1 MQCNAYFSHRPP
13 EGHHVGWLLGDDGAP
28 WTWVMGDH
36 RDDRTIS
43 QILEDE
49 SQRKAMELAL
59 EEAAKLE

>member
-1 MQCNAYFSHRPP
+1 M
-13 EGHHVGWLLGDDGAP
+13 GWLLGDDGAP